1 MSALK
6 KSQPLVIFSSDRV
19 VIESMERMRKLIGAI
34 SLVFA
39 VTMYASCGAQADQTN
54 PELDELFQELKEAE
68 SPANI
73 KRIENR
79 ILDIWRET
87 ESDSIDLLM
96 NRAIMAMAQQELETA
111 LIHLD
116 DVVELAPDYA
126 EGWNR
131 RATLLYVM
139 ERYEDS
145 IIDIER
151 TVSLEPRHYGAWS
164 GLGNIFVELGRTQ
177 AALKAYEEALSF
189 NPHLDGAKKAVESL
203 TPKIEERGI

>member
-1 MSALK
+1 MALCLTL
-6 KSQPLVIFSSDRV
+6 SWGV
-19 VIESMERMRKLIGAI
+19 
-34 SLVFA
+34 
-39 VTMYASCGAQADQTN
+39 QADQTD
-54 PELDELFQELKEAE
+54 PELDELFVELKEAK
-68 SPANI
+68 SLANV

-87 ESDSIDLLM
+87 DSDSIDLLM
-96 NRAIMAMAQQELETA
+96 NRAIMAMAQQELDTA

-139 ERYEDS
+139 RRYEDS
-145 IIDIER
+145 ISDIEK

-164 GLGNIFVELGRTQ
+164 GLGNILMELGRT
-177 AALKAYEEALSF
+177 AAARKAYEEALSI
-189 NPHLDGAKKAVESL
+189 NPHLDGAQKNVEAL
-203 TPKIEERGI
+203 APKIEERGI

>member
-1 MSALK
+1 MLL
-6 KSQPLVIFSSDRV
+6 PCFV
-19 VIESMERMRKLIGAI
+19 VVKGMERMRKLIGVV

-39 VTMYASCGAQADQTN
+39 TAMYASCGAQADQTD
-54 PELDELFQELKEAE
+54 PELDELFEELKQAE
-68 SPANI
+68 VPANI

-79 ILDIWRET
+79 ILDIWRDP

-96 NRAIMAMAQQELETA
+96 NRAIMAMAQQELDTA

-139 ERYEDS
+139 KRYEDS
-145 IIDIER
+145 ISDIEK
-151 TVSLEPRHYGAWS
+151 TVSLEPRHFGAWS
-164 GLGNIFVELGRTQ
+164 GLGNILAEMGRSQ
-177 AALKAYEEALSF
+177 AAVKAYEEALSF
-189 NPHLDGAKKAVESL
+189 NPHLDGAKEAVEKL

>member
-1 MSALK
+1 M
-6 KSQPLVIFSSDRV
+6 Q
-19 VIESMERMRKLIGAI
+19 KLIGAI
-34 SLVFA
+34 SLAFA
-39 VTMYASCGAQADQTN
+39 ITMYASCGAQADQAN
-54 PELDELFQELKEAE
+54 PELDELFEELREAE

-79 ILDIWRET
+79 ILDIWRDPG
-87 ESDSIDLLM
+87 SDSIDLLM
-96 NRAIMAMAQQELETA
+96 NRAIMAMAQQELDVA

-139 ERYEDS
+139 KRYEDS
-145 IIDIER
+145 ISDIEK
-151 TVSLEPRHYGAWS
+151 TVSLEPRHFGAWS
-164 GLGNIFVELGRTQ
+164 GLGNILVELGRSK

-189 NPHLDGAKKAVESL
+189 NPHLDGAKEAVKEL
-203 TPKIEERGI
+203 TPKIDERGI